1 MLFTSWLTMLVFST
15 FKEGTNNK
23 MRTTM
28 MNRLGVMMLSYM
40 MMLMMNSMKMMMLKP
55 GMTMYN
61 SWLSLTMYKLPMML
75 MMMMMMMGM
84 LMYKCM
90 NERKREESS
99 NYTMLMLGNSMGLM
113 LLPLA
118 NDLLTLYMMMEL
130 QSYSLYLLTGMDNK
144 SYNAS
149 RASMLYFL
157 MGGVASAMML
167 LSMYFMYN
175 LTGTTNLSDIY
186 MFNNYKNTYPY
197 FDMLLMALFF
207 KMGLAPLHRW
217 SMAVYNYTPTY
228 MTAYMSMVAKL
239 SMISW
244 MFYYSYLFN
253 NYIFMMFYYMS
264 LFMGSYK
271 PLLQMNMKTMLGYSG
286 MLNFGYLLLTMMT
299 LDSSFYMFMMQYT
312 MTHLLMFMIM
322 LSSSNY
328 MMNPMSKWSPLM
340 YMNQLNLP
348 NYTLS
353 MCMVMGMLSLM
364 GMPPLPGFYAKFNM
378 LMSALEDN
386 YILESLMLMIC
397 SVLATYYY
405 ANLMKMLMRSKTM
418 SHTYNMNLSLA
429 YLMATLTVMLM
440 SFNMYLPYMSEG
452 MYLMMI

>member
-364 GMPPLPGFYAKFNM
+364 GMPPLPGFYAKLNM